1 MKSKVNS
8 FIYFLS
14 SRLQISSAEKT
25 TVLTL
30 GMLLLLI
37 SGGQQ
42 FLSAGAARAYEAPY
56 YSERIAVFE
65 TKAQQTARELAGL
78 QQQYYPE
85 TSAVASQ
92 PEPQAPLPAAE
103 PETDD
108 AEPADSLQEAPEATD
123 KININTATSAQL
135 ETLPGIG
142 PAIAGRIIEHRN
154 THGPFQR
161 IEDIKNVR
169 GIAEG
174 RFSKIKELITV
185 GESESD

>member
-8 FIYFLS
+8 FIYFLT

-85 TSAVASQ
+85 TDAISLP
-92 PEPQAPLPAAE
+92 PEPESTPPAAAMREATAE
-103 PETDD
+103 PE
-108 AEPADSLQEAPEATD
+108 DSLQQAPAESE

-154 THGPFQR
+154 THGSFQR

-185 GESESD
+185 GESETD